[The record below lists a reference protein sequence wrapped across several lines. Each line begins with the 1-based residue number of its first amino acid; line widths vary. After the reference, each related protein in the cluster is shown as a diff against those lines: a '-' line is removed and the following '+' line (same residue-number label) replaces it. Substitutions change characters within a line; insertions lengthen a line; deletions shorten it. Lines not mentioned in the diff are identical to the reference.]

1 MTICDIVNQFTH
13 LNFNLIVRDLV
24 TNEEYYNGSATAVC
38 YDPVGDFPVVAMEP
52 PRKAGEVILYI
63 DIDEI
68 IDVDYAEYAVEDI

>member
-24 TNEEYYNGSATAVC
+24 TNEEYYNGSVAAVC
-38 YDPVGDFPVVAMEP
+38 YDPVGDFPVAAMEP

-63 DIDEI
+63 DIDDI